1 VPSYQIFSM
10 IVRIACG
17 LIGLSLTLL
26 VLLQLR
32 HDKKS
37 GWFAVLTLII
47 SGMAFDGLLMRV
59 VWQFGGSID
68 ALFNLAGVLT
78 GAIPFVTYIFT
89 NEYLETWTPRRRHIA
104 NVLAVCMGITAI
116 SGMLLQM
123 HHNVRITSEGFMTYQ
138 MYPITVLLLGVGV
151 VCSLM
156 TIRILVQEYRHRK
169 TQTNVRVLLGIG
181 ILSSGVLMLTI
192 PFLARYT
199 LEQILY
205 AIGALVIAGPV
216 FQQRLFDPLT
226 QLNRK
231 LARRADQFTALLRV
245 GQQTTSL
252 LALEPLL
259 GAIAREIQRGFGYE
273 GVIIHLPHETYQ
285 LLDFHL
291 SREIGLQNV
300 VKVLS
305 LNAQGIAAK
314 AATTRKPVALEERT
328 SEHLTNIKSQL
339 CLPLMIGRDNT
350 LIGVL
355 DIQSSYPDA
364 FGQEDSEVLQ
374 ILANQTATAIHNAQL
389 FAQAEQA
396 RQTAD
401 AANRHKTS
409 FLSMMNHELRTP
421 LQTIITRSMWMAQ
434 HPELYG
440 ATEIPPTYKDDL
452 EQVNRSAEHLQR
464 LIDNVLDLSKIEAGE
479 IDLELCAV
487 PPVAVLDE
495 VITASKSL
503 LQPNVQ
509 LHAQFPASLPAIQVD
524 SLRLHQVLSN
534 LLSNACK
541 FCAQG
546 QITVNAIVDGEMLR
560 FSVADTGIGIP
571 LEAHRELFNP
581 FKQATR
587 HIVRQ
592 YGGSGLGLSIC
603 EKLVQLHGG
612 TIWFES
618 EPNRGT
624 TFYFTIPLA
633 TADNTVLDEK
643 RKHNPHTFIFPKT
656 DRQVPLQ
663 VLVIAR
669 DPYPPAT
676 LTSQLRA
683 ISHQLLWT
691 HNIEQTKRWA
701 ALLEPARIVTIGVEV
716 EVDFP
721 KSPLTFEPNSDW
733 VNALLEHLKHPELT
747 PDAATLPQ

>member
-123 HHNVRITSEGFMTYQ
+123 HHNVRITPEGFMTYQ

-156 TIRILVQEYRHRK
+156 TLRILVQEYRHRK

-252 LALEPLL
+252 LTLEPLL

-273 GVIIHLPHETYQ
+273 GVVIHLPHETYQ
-285 LLDFHL
+285 LLDFH
-291 SREIGLQNV
+291 SSGETALQSV
-300 VKVLS
+300 VKILA
-305 LNAQGIAAK
+305 LNAQNIAAK
-314 AATTRKPVALEERT
+314 AATTRQPIHDRP
-328 SEHLTNIKSQL
+328 SNIKSQL
-339 CLPLMIGRDNT
+339 CLPLTIGRDNK

-355 DIQSSYPDA
+355 DIESSDANA

-389 FAQAEQA
+389 FEQAQQA

-401 AANRHKTS
+401 AASRHKTS

-440 ATEIPPTYKDDL
+440 ATEIPPMYKDDL
-452 EQVNRSAEHLQR
+452 DQVNRSAEHLQH
-464 LIDNVLDLSKIEAGE
+464 LINNVLDLSKIEAGE
-479 IDLELCAV
+479 IDLELTAV
-487 PPVAVLDE
+487 NPVVVLE
-495 VITASKSL
+495 SVMGGAKSL

-509 LHAQFPASLPAIQVD
+509 LHAHFPASLPAIQAD

-546 QITVNAIVDGEMLR
+546 KITVNAVVDGGVLR
-560 FSVADTGIGIP
+560 FSVSDTGIGIP
-571 LEAHRELFNP
+571 FEAQPELFNP

-603 EKLVQLHGG
+603 QKLVQLHGG
-612 TIWFES
+612 NIWFES
-618 EPNRGT
+618 EPNQGT

-633 TADNTVLDEK
+633 TADNTSTDEQHK
-643 RKHNPHTFIFPKT
+643 RNTHTFIFPKAH
-656 DRQVPLQ
+656 RQVPLQ
-663 VLVIAR
+663 VLVVAR

-676 LTSQLRA
+676 LTSQIRA

-691 HNIEQTKRWA
+691 HNIEQAKRWV
-701 ALLEPARIVTIGVEV
+701 ALLEPEHLVTIGVEV
-716 EVDFP
+716 SFP
-721 KSPLTFEPNSDW
+721 NSPLTFEPNSDW
-733 VNALLEHLKHPELT
+733 VNALLEHLKHPALI

>member
-123 HHNVRITSEGFMTYQ
+123 HHNVRITPEGFMTYQ

-156 TIRILVQEYRHRK
+156 TLRILVQEYRHRK

-252 LALEPLL
+252 LTLEPLL

-273 GVIIHLPHETYQ
+273 GVVIHLPHETYQ
-285 LLDFHL
+285 LLDFH
-291 SREIGLQNV
+291 SSGETALQSV
-300 VKVLS
+300 VKILA
-305 LNAQGIAAK
+305 LNAQNIAAK
-314 AATTRKPVALEERT
+314 AATTRQPIHDRP
-328 SEHLTNIKSQL
+328 SNIKSQL
-339 CLPLMIGRDNT
+339 CLPLTIGRDNK

-355 DIQSSYPDA
+355 DIESSDANA

-389 FAQAEQA
+389 FEQAQQA

-401 AANRHKTS
+401 AASRHKTS

-440 ATEIPPTYKDDL
+440 ATEIPPMYKDDL
-452 EQVNRSAEHLQR
+452 DQVNRSAEHLQH
-464 LIDNVLDLSKIEAGE
+464 LINNVLDLSKIEAGE
-479 IDLELCAV
+479 IDLELTAV
-487 PPVAVLDE
+487 NPVVVLE
-495 VITASKSL
+495 SVMGGAKSL

-509 LHAQFPASLPAIQVD
+509 LHAHFPASLPAIQAD

-546 QITVNAIVDGEMLR
+546 KITVNAVVDGGVLR
-560 FSVADTGIGIP
+560 FSVSDTGIGIP
-571 LEAHRELFNP
+571 FEAQPELFNP

-603 EKLVQLHGG
+603 QKLVQLHGG
-612 TIWFES
+612 NIWFES
-618 EPNRGT
+618 EPNQGT

-633 TADNTVLDEK
+633 TADNTSTDEQHK
-643 RKHNPHTFIFPKT
+643 RNTHTFIFPKAH
-656 DRQVPLQ
+656 RQVPLQ
-663 VLVIAR
+663 VLVVAR

-683 ISHQLLWT
+683 IGHQLLWT
-691 HNIEQTKRWA
+691 HNIEQAKRWVV
-701 ALLEPARIVTIGVEV
+701 LLEPEHIVTIGVEV
-716 EVDFP
+716 GEGLP
-721 KSPLTFEPNSDW
+721 KPIQIVEPNQDW
-733 VNALLEHLKHPELT
+733 ETLLLERLKHPELT
-747 PDAATLPQ
+747 PDAAVLPQ